1 MKFIIYILSIKNCE
15 RRLHVEQLMNKLLE
29 KGFLVEIVDAI
40 YWKECDVLHRLK
52 EMNIELG
59 TSNMSQSQIACFLTH
74 RKAWEIISKKDSE
87 NIHIIIEDDV
97 DISEDCCIKNLEK
110 VYKSLE
116 QKDYDSIF
124 LYKHPE
130 QVNSN
135 NENYN
140 DYLLKYYFQW
150 GFVAYSVST
159 SFAKEL
165 YNSSTYINLPV
176 DDQMHNQI
184 FKKKKERIFFTTK
197 DYFKNIGFLAGS
209 KYYGDYIFKSTIW
222 E

>member
-1 MKFIIYILSIKNCE
+1 
-15 RRLHVEQLMNKLLE
+15 
-29 KGFLVEIVDAI
+29 
-40 YWKECDVLHRLK
+40 
-52 EMNIELG
+52 
-59 TSNMSQSQIACFLTH
+59 
-74 RKAWEIISKKDSE
+74 
-87 NIHIIIEDDV
+87 
-97 DISEDCCIKNLEK
+97 
-110 VYKSLE
+110 
-116 QKDYDSIF
+116 
-124 LYKHPE
+124 
-130 QVNSN
+130 
-135 NENYN
+135 
-140 DYLLKYYFQW
+140 LKYYFQW